1 MQKRENG
8 ERISASSRIPSE
20 QYTGMQKAAENLG
33 CTISTIMRMAIN
45 EWMKHG
51 NQIHRESC
59 VSLTKQSRN
68 MRIVCFVTKE
78 QHEALQVTADRENC
92 TVSMIVREAVCTW
105 LQNHPND

>member
-20 QYTGMQKAAENLG
+20 QYAGMQKAAENLG

-51 NQIHRESC
+51 NQIQHENC
-59 VSLTKQSRN
+59 VPKKESRN
-68 MRIVCFVTKE
+68 IRIACFVTKE
-78 QHEALQVTADRENC
+78 QHEAIQLTAKQENC
-92 TVSMIVREAVCTW
+92 TASKIVREAVCTW